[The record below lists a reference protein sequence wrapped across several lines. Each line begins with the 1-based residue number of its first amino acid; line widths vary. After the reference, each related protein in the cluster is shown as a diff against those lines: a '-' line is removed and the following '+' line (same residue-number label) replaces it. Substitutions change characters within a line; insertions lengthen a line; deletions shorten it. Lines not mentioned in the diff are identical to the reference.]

1 MCYHDV
7 FHNGCGVLLLHR
19 HIYYIY
25 IDTKVDVHMNQGG
38 YAGGS
43 GTYYPNVNTDIG
55 GGYYDGYNN
64 GGENNVDDGVV
75 VDGNG
80 VAYYYDE
87 GSNAD
92 FQYDASYYDNNAA
105 ATTIDN
111 MDPYINESEGSFVIL
126 GRTCN
131 YQHPLVVHASNHC
144 GVDDDNPASGGI
156 IKGDPISAIAT
167 ASLLTSAAEC
177 NEQRQGQQVKNLM
190 YVASH
195 ATNNNG
201 VGAIAGGKKK
211 NIQSHNDRGSR
222 MTLLYDINNNNDSND
237 LTTTATSIYSSYV
250 AHPEAETTTLDALHT
265 VLFGAFHIDTATTT
279 TSNTIINN
287 NNVRQQRPNHAY
299 SPAHGPAS
307 YVHKCINGNNKFN
320 TSLRPE
326 EKYCAGIH
334 SIFEVSTPTITTG
347 RSVGGGGRV
356 CTISPFGVRVHTC
369 GGMVLL
375 SSSSS
380 SGNSS
385 SARHNTKSTILAGM
399 TCGMLMPGGGEGRF
413 AVIGGM
419 SSSSTTTTTCA
430 SSSSHHHVH
439 CIDLHHDMKIVSSHS
454 LMSSSVAA
462 TSGAQSLL
470 CVSDMAVNNERNHV
484 VVGCTDGSIRVLDS
498 HRKNVEIAKTKSH
511 IGGVSCI
518 AVSDN
523 LIAATGYSSPPCTS
537 VSTTTMTS
545 LSYPYPASHVLL
557 YDVRALGR
565 GGIPHAA
572 LSAGGRGGPRYV
584 TFLPNGELLV
594 GSGQTFGGFEIIVP
608 FQHLTTNDVNGRDPM
623 SSFFQPE
630 LSSGESMTVVH
641 LGGDDGWDLRVG
653 TSYGRVL
660 RYGLNDCSIEK
671 SISKS
676 TMLSGFLTDP
686 LDVPPSFVISPPAL
700 TIDPTILCSN
710 RPSSSLETGIH
721 GWNVFDSYVM
731 GSNPKLSYDG
741 AMFHPRYP
749 QVKVRAL
756 VAQKAMIHPPK
767 RLLSSMLRTKLEE
780 SPEGVFPTSS
790 LDMRN
795 NLMTP
800 LVDGDCKTIVSNI
813 LPNPN
818 KIIYSTEVF
827 ATCYDVTVKNQLRKV
842 QDSNYQPNNDRAS
855 SDEVQDDIP
864 LRYRLMI
871 RPPFYKVANFDYSLY
886 NESGLWV
893 GWDYASTFSN
903 SFACSVLALLYF
915 VTEIRTTALQLQLCG
930 NELALPSGKHE
941 RRETSKLYFSLT

>member
-1 MCYHDV
+1 
-7 FHNGCGVLLLHR
+7 
-19 HIYYIY
+19 
-25 IDTKVDVHMNQGG
+25 MNQGG

-43 GTYYPNVNTDIG
+43 GTYYPNVNTDID
-55 GGYYDGYNN
+55 GGYYDN
-64 GGENNVDDGVV
+64 GGENYVDDGVV
-75 VDGNG
+75 VDENG

-87 GSNAD
+87 GSNAE
-92 FQYDASYYDNNAA
+92 FQYETSYYDNNAA
-105 ATTIDN
+105 ATTID
-111 MDPYINESEGSFVIL
+111 MDPYSIESEDFVIH
-126 GRTCN
+126 GRRCN
-131 YQHPLVVHASNHC
+131 YKPPLVIHAFDHC
-144 GVDDDNPASGGI
+144 GMDDDNPASGGI

-167 ASLLTSAAEC
+167 ASLLHSSANADDNNE
-177 NEQRQGQQVKNLM
+177 EQRLKNLM

-195 ATNNNG
+195 TNNN
-201 VGAIAGGKKK
+201 VIAGGKKK

-222 MTLLYDINNNNDSND
+222 MTLLYDINNNSNEDS
-237 LTTTATSIYSSYV
+237 TATSIYSSYV
-250 AHPEAETTTLDALHT
+250 AHPEAESATLDALHT

-279 TSNTIINN
+279 TTSRGTTII
-287 NNVRQQRPNHAY
+287 NNVRQQYNSKRPSHAY
-299 SPAHGPAS
+299 GPAYGPAS
-307 YVHKCINGNNKFN
+307 YVHKCVNSNNKSN
-320 TSLRPE
+320 SSTLRPE

-347 RSVGGGGRV
+347 RNDGGRRRV

-375 SSSSS
+375 SSSSL

-385 SARHNTKSTILAGM
+385 SARHNTKSTTLAGM
-399 TCGMLMPGGGEGRF
+399 TCGMLMPGGGEGRL

-419 SSSSTTTTTCA
+419 SSSSTTTTTSA
-430 SSSSHHHVH
+430 LSSSSSHHHVH
-439 CIDLHHDMKIVSSHS
+439 CIDLHHDMKILSSHS

-470 CVSDMAVNNERNHV
+470 CVSDMAANDERNHV
-484 VVGCTDGSIRVLDS
+484 VVGCTDGTIRVLDS
-498 HRKNVEIAKTKSH
+498 HRKNVEIAKTMSH

-565 GGIPHAA
+565 GGIPHV
-572 LSAGGRGGPRYV
+572 SCGGRGGRYV
-584 TFLPNGELLV
+584 NFLPNGELLV
-594 GSGQTFGGFEIIVP
+594 GSGQTYGGFEVIVP
-608 FQHLTTNDVNGRDPM
+608 FQHLSSDDVNGRDPM

-641 LGGDDGWDLRVG
+641 LGGDDGWDLHVG

-660 RYGLNDCSIEK
+660 RYGLNDSSIAK
-671 SISKS
+671 TISKS

-700 TIDPTILCSN
+700 TIDPTILSSN
-710 RPSSSLETGIH
+710 HPSSSLEAGIH

-731 GSNPKLSYDG
+731 GSYPKLSYDG

-749 QVKVRAL
+749 QVKVRAS

-767 RLLSSMLRTKLEE
+767 RFLSSTLRTKLEE
-780 SPEGVFPTSS
+780 SPEGVFPASS

-795 NLMTP
+795 NLLTP
-800 LVDGDCKTIVSNI
+800 LIDGDSKMIVSNI

-818 KIIYSTEVF
+818 KIIYSSEVF
-827 ATCYDVTVKNQLRKV
+827 ATCYDVTVMNKLRKV
-842 QDSNYQPNNDRAS
+842 QDNNNHPSDDRTS
-855 SDEVQDDIP
+855 SDEVDNDIP
-864 LRYRLMI
+864 IRYRLMV

-930 NELALPSGKHE
+930 NELALPSGKHQG
-941 RRETSKLYFSLT
+941 RRTSKFVFLLT